1 MRKYT
6 VQESNNI
13 ALGQS
18 GFDVLAVSATDDDG
32 AQVPHTGTWVAIK
45 AVGGDITLGN
55 LKVSRGD
62 DIDAPVTFGATSK
75 LEDGDIIYAPFNS
88 IIVTTVPSGS
98 ALIAYR
104 G

>member
-18 GFDVLAVSATDDDG
+18 GFDVLAVSAIDDG
-32 AQVPHTGTWVAIK
+32 VRVPHTGTWVAIK

-55 LKVSRGD
+55 LKVSLGD
-62 DIDAPVTFGATSK
+62 DIDLPGGFGTSII
-75 LEDGDIIYAPFNS
+75 EDGDIIYAPFNS
-88 IIVTTVPSGS
+88 VVVITVPSGS

>member
-13 ALGQS
+13 ALGQL
-18 GFDVLAVSATDDDG
+18 GFDDLAAGT
-32 AQVPHTGTWVAIK
+32 HTGTWVAIK
-45 AVGGDITLGN
+45 AVGGRASLGD
-55 LKVSRGD
+55 LEVSIGD
-62 DIDAPVTFGATSK
+62 DIRTTGSFGAT
-75 LEDGDIIYAPFNS
+75 LVLDDGEILYAPFNS
-88 IIVTTVPSGS
+88 IIVITVATNG